1 MVVLLCLYMACHKLL
16 IYRNSRQIK
25 ILIFVTPNNV
35 VLNTDNMKKA
45 LSLIVSLILVNCLSA
60 QVNDYK
66 ATVNQWHKNRIE
78 QLKKPNGWLNLEG
91 LFWLHKGINQFGSAK
106 TADCHYDNSL
116 FPDVM
121 GHFNYDGDSV
131 TWTNANGYQIDINK
145 VKSNNITYKVFKA
158 DEQAVEMSWNQ
169 FSWIVIKRED
179 KVGIR
184 FRNLK
189 AKTLLDFKGIERFP
203 VNADWRIN
211 GKLVQPVEDIL
222 MITNVLGQNTAT
234 KNAGKFVFEKNGQTF
249 SLDVIDEG
257 GDKLFIVF
265 ADQTSGVST
274 YGAGRFIEIPKP
286 DANGNTAI
294 DFNYA
299 YNPPCAF
306 TAFATCPLP
315 PKQNRLALKIE
326 AGEKNYGHH

>member
-1 MVVLLCLYMACHKLL
+1 
-16 IYRNSRQIK
+16 
-25 ILIFVTPNNV
+25 
-35 VLNTDNMKKA
+35 MKK
-45 LSLIVSLILVNCLSA
+45 VFFILTMICIINHAFA
-60 QVNDYK
+60 QKLDYNK
-66 ATVNQWHKNRIE
+66 SINQWHKSRIND
-78 QLKKPNGWLNLEG
+78 LKMPNGWLNLEG
-91 LFWLHKGINQFGSAK
+91 LFWLHKGNNSFGSTK
-106 TADCHYDNSL
+106 TADCYYPNAA
-116 FPDVM
+116 FPALL
-121 GHFNYDGDSV
+121 GNFIYDGDSV
-131 TWTNANGYQIDINK
+131 TWTSAGANLIDINK
-145 VKSNNITYKVFKA
+145 VKINSNQTYTVFTSNQ
-158 DEQAVEMSWNQ
+158 QAFVMDWKQ
-169 FSWIVIKRED
+169 FSWVVIKRED

-203 VNADWRIN
+203 INSAWRIK
-211 GKLVQPVEDIL
+211 GRLEQPAQDIL

-234 KNAGKFVFEKNGQTF
+234 KNAGKFIFEKNGQQF

-257 GDKLFIVF
+257 GPKLFIVF

-274 YGAGRFIEIPKP
+274 YGAGRFIEISKP
-286 DANGNTAI
+286 DANGNTEI
-294 DFNYA
+294 DFNLA

>member
-1 MVVLLCLYMACHKLL
+1 
-16 IYRNSRQIK
+16 
-25 ILIFVTPNNV
+25 
-35 VLNTDNMKKA
+35 MKKA
-45 LSLIVSLILVNCLSA
+45 YYLIVMTFIVNTLVA
-60 QVNDYK
+60 QDVVYK
-66 ATVNQWHKNRIE
+66 TTIDQWHKTRIE
-78 QLKKPNGWLNLEG
+78 NLKKPNGWLNLEG
-91 LFWLHKGINQFGSAK
+91 LFWLHKGNKSFGSTK
-106 TADCHYDNSL
+106 TADCYYPNAA
-116 FPDVM
+116 FPALL
-121 GHFNYDGDSV
+121 GSFNYDGDSV
-131 TWTNANGYQIDINK
+131 TWTSVGTDLIDINK
-145 VKSNNITYKVFKA
+145 TKSKSNQTYTVFTSNQ
-158 DEQAVEMSWNQ
+158 QAAVMDWKD
-169 FSWIVIKRED
+169 FSWVVIKRED

-203 VNADWRIN
+203 INAAWRIK
-211 GKLVQPVEDIL
+211 GRLEQPAQDFL

-234 KNAGKFVFEKNGQTF
+234 KNAGKFIFEKNGQQF

-257 GDKLFIVF
+257 GSKLFIVF

-286 DANGNTAI
+286 DANGNTEI
-294 DFNYA
+294 DFNLA

-315 PKQNRLALKIE
+315 PQQNRLALKIE

>member
-1 MVVLLCLYMACHKLL
+1 
-16 IYRNSRQIK
+16 
-25 ILIFVTPNNV
+25 
-35 VLNTDNMKKA
+35 MKKA
-45 LSLIVSLILVNCLSA
+45 FYLIVMILVVKTIIA
-60 QVNDYK
+60 QDVNYK
-66 ATVNQWHKNRIE
+66 TTINQWHQSRIND
-78 QLKKPNGWLNLEG
+78 LKKPNGWLNLEG
-91 LFWLHKGINQFGSAK
+91 LFWLHKGNNSFGSTK
-106 TADCHYDNSL
+106 TADCYYPNAA
-116 FPDVM
+116 FPALL
-121 GHFNYDGDSV
+121 GNFNYDGDSV
-131 TWTNANGYQIDINK
+131 TWTSAGPNLIDINK
-145 VKSNNITYKVFKA
+145 VKSNSNQSYTVFTSNQ
-158 DEQAVEMSWNQ
+158 QAAVMDWKQ
-169 FSWIVIKRED
+169 FSWVVIKRED

-203 VNADWRIN
+203 INSAWRIK
-211 GKLVQPVEDIL
+211 GRLEQPAQDFL

-234 KNAGKFVFEKNGQTF
+234 KNAGKFIFEKNGQQF

-257 GDKLFIVF
+257 GSKLFIVF

-286 DANGNTAI
+286 DANGNSEI
-294 DFNYA
+294 DFNLA